1 MFDSSRSENFTSGF
15 GAKPRFP
22 KLVRESVRTR
32 VNQGDEYSTNER
44 EDKSDDAAN
53 FSGVKRSL
61 AEDFDRRSPRN
72 SLFGNCGNGFSVRAQ
87 RILKKEP
94 KTQAAQAPH

>member
-1 MFDSSRSENFTSGF
+1 MRTEVKSFDEHL
-15 GAKPRFP
+15 K
-22 KLVRESVRTR
+22 
-32 VNQGDEYSTNER
+32 NER